1 MKSLVKKMINKIIK
15 KKIKI
20 SIAESCTG
28 GLFCNLITSI
38 PNSSKAFDL
47 GLVTYSNKSKVNVL
61 NVPKKIIKKY
71 GSVSDLVC
79 LSMVKNLY
87 KINKSDIC
95 ISITGIAGPK
105 GGSKIKPVGLVY
117 IGIKKGKKI
126 ITKKYLFKNKGRL
139 YIQNLAVYKSV
150 KLILSMLK

>member
-1 MKSLVKKMINKIIK
+1 MKFLVKRMLNIIIK
-15 KKIKI
+15 KKLKI

-38 PNSSKAFDL
+38 PNSSKGFDF
-47 GLVTYSNKSKVNVL
+47 GLITYSNKSKINIL

-71 GSVSDLVC
+71 GSVSKEVC

-87 KINKSDIC
+87 KINKSDIAL
-95 ISITGIAGPK
+95 SITGIAGPK
-105 GGSKIKPVGLVY
+105 GGSKTKPIGLVY

-126 ITKKYLFKNKGRL
+126 IINKYLFKKKGRIN
-139 YIQNLAVYKSV
+139 IQNLAVYKSIN
-150 KLILSMLK
+150 LILAALK